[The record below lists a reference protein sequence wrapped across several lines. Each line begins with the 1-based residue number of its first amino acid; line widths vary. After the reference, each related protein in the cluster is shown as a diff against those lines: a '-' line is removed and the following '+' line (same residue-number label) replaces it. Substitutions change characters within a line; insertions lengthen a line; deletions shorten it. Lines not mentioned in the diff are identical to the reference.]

1 MKAHTVFRLTLTFI
15 FLLCIFVVIS
25 GCGQKGPRVVKVAL
39 VAPLTGDIAAHG
51 QGMKR
56 AAQLA
61 IEEALQSNRFKDFK
75 LELAAFDDR
84 GDPKEAVTIANQII
98 SDPAILGIVG
108 HLNSGCSIPAS
119 QVYAKRNVLMITPA
133 STNPKL
139 TQQGLRNVFRLCTTD
154 DVQGKFAADY
164 AVDKLKIERA
174 ALVHD
179 KTAYGQGLTE
189 EFQKEFLARNG
200 QVLSFDG
207 IDVGEKDFK
216 ALLTRIKGENPQLI
230 YFGGMHPECGL
241 LSKQAKEL
249 GLSVPVF
256 SGDGIVTP
264 EYAKIGGPAT
274 EGDYASMI
282 GSPPEKLP
290 AASKF
295 VANYHQRYPKNDMQ
309 PYDPYTYEAI
319 NIILDAIEKTGGDRN
334 KMIDYIAKVTYSG
347 ILGESSFDERGDTR
361 NKTITIYT
369 VKNGLFKY
377 VD

>member
-1 MKAHTVFRLTLTFI
+1 MKAHSVFRLALTFI
-15 FLLCIFVVIS
+15 FFICFLVVIS

-56 AAQLA
+56 ASQLA
-61 IEEALQSNRFKDFK
+61 IEEAVQSNRFKDFK

-98 SDPAILGIVG
+98 SDPGILGIVG

-119 QVYAKRNVLMITPA
+119 QIYARRNVLMITPA

-154 DVQGKFAADY
+154 DVQGSFAADY
-164 AVDKLKIERA
+164 AIDKLKIERVA
-174 ALVHD
+174 IVQD
-179 KTAYGQGLTE
+179 KTAYGQGLAE
-189 EFQKEFLARNG
+189 EFKKEFLARNG

-256 SGDGIVTP
+256 AGDGVLTP

-274 EGDYASMI
+274 EGDFASMT
-282 GSPPEKLP
+282 GLPPEKLP

-295 VANYHQRYPKNDMQ
+295 LASYHQRFPKNDMQ

-319 NIILDAIEKTGGDRN
+319 NIVLDAIEKTGGDRN
-334 KMIDYIAKVTYSG
+334 KMIDYVSKVKYNG

-361 NKTITIYT
+361 NNSIAIYT

-377 VD
+377 VE

>member
-1 MKAHTVFRLTLTFI
+1 MNARTASRLTLVCLL
-15 FLLCIFVVIS
+15 LLCLSIVIS

-61 IEEALQSNRFKDFK
+61 VEEAVQSNRFKDFK

-98 SDPAILGIVG
+98 SDPTILGVVG
-108 HLNSGCSIPAS
+108 HLNSGCTIPAS

-133 STNPKL
+133 STNPKV

-164 AVDKLKIERA
+164 AFDKLMIRKTAI
-174 ALVHD
+174 VHD
-179 KTAYGQGLTE
+179 KTAYGQGLAD
-189 EFQKEFLARNG
+189 EFRKEFLARG
-200 QVLSFDG
+200 GTVASLDG
-207 IDVGEKDFK
+207 IDVGEKDYK
-216 ALLTRIKGENPQLI
+216 ALLTRIKTDEPQLV

-256 SGDGIVTP
+256 AGDGVVTP

-274 EGDYASMI
+274 EGDFATLT
-282 GSPPEKLP
+282 GLPPEKLP
-290 AASKF
+290 SAAKF
-295 VANYHQRYPKNDMQ
+295 LENYRKRYPKDDMQ
-309 PYDPYTYEAI
+309 PYDPYTYEAV
-319 NIILDAIEKTGGDRN
+319 NVILEAIEKTGGDRN
-334 KMIDYIAKVTYSG
+334 ALIDYVSKVKFNG

-361 NKTITIYT
+361 NKIISIYT
-369 VKNGLFKY
+369 VKNGQFTY

>member
-1 MKAHTVFRLTLTFI
+1 MKAHTFLRLMLTFTC
-15 FLLCIFVVIS
+15 LLCILTGIN

-61 IEEALQSNRFKDFK
+61 VEEAVQSNRFKDFK

-98 SDPAILGIVG
+98 SDPAILGVVG

-139 TQQGLRNVFRLCTTD
+139 TQQGLHNVFRLCTTD

-164 AVDKLKIERA
+164 AIDKLMVERA
-174 ALVHD
+174 AIIHD
-179 KTAYGQGLTE
+179 KTAYGQGLAE
-189 EFQKEFLARNG
+189 EFRKEFEARKG
-200 QVLSFDG
+200 PVLSFDG
-207 IDVGEKDFK
+207 VDVGEKDFK
-216 ALLTRIKGENPQLI
+216 ALITRIKAENPQVI

-241 LSKQAKEL
+241 ISKQAKEL
-249 GLSVPVF
+249 GLTIPVF
-256 SGDGIVTP
+256 SGDGVVTP

-274 EGDYASMI
+274 EGDFASMV
-282 GSPPEKLP
+282 GLPPEKIP
-290 AASKF
+290 AAEKF
-295 VANYHQRYPKNDMQ
+295 VTSYHERFPRDDMQ

-319 NIILDAIEKTGGDRN
+319 NIVLDAIEKTGGDRQ
-334 KMIDYIAKVTYSG
+334 KMIDYVANVKYNG
-347 ILGESSFDERGDTR
+347 ILGESSFDEIGDTR

-369 VKNGLFKY
+369 VKNGLFNY

>member
-15 FLLCIFVVIS
+15 FLLGILVVIS

-56 AAQLA
+56 ASQLA
-61 IEEALQSNRFKDFK
+61 IEEAIQSNRFKDFK

-164 AVDKLKIERA
+164 AIDKLKIEKV
-174 ALVHD
+174 ALVQD
-179 KTAYGQGLTE
+179 KTAYGQGLVE
-189 EFQKEFLARNG
+189 EFKKEFEARGG
-200 QVLSFDG
+200 QVLSYDG

-216 ALLTRIKGENPQLI
+216 ALLTRIKGENPQLV

-256 SGDGIVTP
+256 AGDGILTP

-274 EGDYASMI
+274 EGDFASMT
-282 GSPPEKLP
+282 GLPPEKLL
-290 AASKF
+290 AANRF
-295 VANYHQRYPKNDMQ
+295 IANYHQRFPKNDMQ

-334 KMIDYIAKVTYSG
+334 KMIDYIAKVTYNG

-361 NKTITIYT
+361 NKLITIYT
-369 VKNGLFKY
+369 VRNGKFVY

>member
-1 MKAHTVFRLTLTFI
+1 MKSRTVFSRTLICVTLSC
-15 FLLCIFVVIS
+15 LLVAVS
-25 GCGQKGPRVVKVAL
+25 GCANNGPRVVKVAL

-56 AAQLA
+56 AAIMA
-61 IEEALQSNRFKDFK
+61 VAEAVQSNRFKDFK

-84 GDPKEAVTIANQII
+84 GDPKEAVTVANQII
-98 SDPAILGIVG
+98 SDPSIIGIVG

-139 TQQGLRNVFRLCTTD
+139 TQQGLKNVFRLCTTD

-164 AVDKLKIERA
+164 AIDKLTIDKVA
-174 ALVHD
+174 VVHD
-179 KTAYGQGLTE
+179 KTAYGQGLAE
-189 EFQKEFLARNG
+189 EFKKEFEVRKG
-200 QVLSFDG
+200 PVLSLDG
-207 IDVGEKDFK
+207 IDVGEKDYK
-216 ALLTRIKGENPQLI
+216 ALLTRIKSESPQLI

-241 LSKQAKEL
+241 MSKQAKEV
-249 GLSVPVF
+249 GLAVPVF
-256 SGDGIVTP
+256 AGDGVLTP

-274 EGDYASMI
+274 EGDFASMT
-282 GSPPEKLP
+282 GLPPEMLP
-290 AASKF
+290 AAGVF
-295 VANYHQRYPKNDMQ
+295 IENYHQRFPKDDMQ

-319 NIILDAIEKTGGDRN
+319 NVILDALEKAGGDRAR
-334 KMIDYIAKVTYSG
+334 MIDYVASVKYNG

-361 NKTITIYT
+361 NKLITIYT
-369 VKNGLFKY
+369 VRNGKFVY

>member
-1 MKAHTVFRLTLTFI
+1 MKPHSVFRLTLTFI
-15 FLLCIFVVIS
+15 FLLCIFIVIS
-25 GCGQKGPRVVKVAL
+25 GCDQKGPRVVKVAL

-56 AAQLA
+56 ASQLA
-61 IEEALQSNRFKDFK
+61 IEEAIQSNRFKDFK

-98 SDPAILGIVG
+98 SDPSILGIVG

-119 QVYAKRNVLMITPA
+119 QVYARRNVLMITPA

-164 AVDKLKIERA
+164 AIDKLKIDKA

-179 KTAYGQGLTE
+179 KTAYGQGLAE
-189 EFQKEFLARNG
+189 EFKKEFQARNG
-200 QVLSFDG
+200 QLLSFDG

-216 ALLTRIKGENPQLI
+216 ALLTRIKGENPQLV

-256 SGDGIVTP
+256 AGDGILTP

-274 EGDYASMI
+274 EGDFASMT
-282 GSPPEKLP
+282 GLPPEKLP
-290 AASKF
+290 AAGKF
-295 VANYHQRYPKNDMQ
+295 LESYHRRFPKDDMQ

-319 NIILDAIEKTGGDRN
+319 NIVLDAIEKTGGDRN
-334 KMIDYIAKVTYSG
+334 KMIDYVAKVTYSG

-361 NKTITIYT
+361 NKLITIYT
-369 VKNGLFKY
+369 VRNGKFVY